1 MERKKANINRS
12 VNRDIL
18 SAHGLVVRASGKYD
32 AFDNMYDEWNGDKV
46 ITECVCSMV
55 SGTRF
60 IIWKRVMKSSVL
72 LYK

>member
-32 AFDNMYDEWNGDKV
+32 ALTICMMNG
-46 ITECVCSMV
+46 MV
-55 SGTRF
+55 T
-60 IIWKRVMKSSVL
+60 K
-72 LYK
+72 